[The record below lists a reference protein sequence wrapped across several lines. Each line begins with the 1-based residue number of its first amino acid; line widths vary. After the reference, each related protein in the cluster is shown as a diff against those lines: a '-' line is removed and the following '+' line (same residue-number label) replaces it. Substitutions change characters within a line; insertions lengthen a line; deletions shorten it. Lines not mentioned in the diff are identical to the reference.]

1 MFNGTYKVPSCL
13 TSTMRPL
20 LMTQMRSAARMVLNR
35 WAMMSTVRPLVTLS
49 SASCTTRSDSAS
61 KALVASSRTKIV
73 GFLIKARA
81 MAMRCF

>member
-1 MFNGTYKVPSCL
+1 
-13 TSTMRPL
+13 
-20 LMTQMRSAARMVLNR
+20 MVLNR
-35 WAMMSTVRPLVTLS
+35 WAMMSTVRPLVALS

-81 MAMRCF
+81 IAMRCF